1 MPRKITLISLVWL
14 IALTSGY
21 TECYKRAGQGDALPK
36 HIKTIAIPAFQN
48 QALRFK
54 VEQRFTS
61 ALVDEVLR
69 RQRSL
74 EVVANPEGADAVV
87 NGTIKNFQ
95 VRPVL
100 LDQTGRARL
109 FEIVIQLSLT
119 VRDQTKNKILY
130 DNQNYVYRGEYEISI
145 DPTQFFVEEGPAV
158 DRVARDFAKS
168 VMTTLLEGF

>member
-1 MPRKITLISLVWL
+1 MPSKITFVSLL
-14 IALTSGY
+14 LLLALTSGY
-21 TECYKRAGQGDALPK
+21 TECYKRVGQGDALPR

-74 EVVANPEGADAVV
+74 EVVADPAGADAVV
-87 NGTIKNFQ
+87 NGTVKSFL

-100 LDQTGRARL
+100 LEQTGRARL
-109 FEIVIQLSLT
+109 FEIILTIGLT

-130 DNQNYVYRGEYEISI
+130 DNQSYVYRGEYEISI